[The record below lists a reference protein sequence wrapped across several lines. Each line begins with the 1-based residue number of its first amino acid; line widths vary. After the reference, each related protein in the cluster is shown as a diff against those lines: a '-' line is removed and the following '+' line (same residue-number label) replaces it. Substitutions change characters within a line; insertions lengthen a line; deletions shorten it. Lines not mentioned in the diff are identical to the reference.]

1 MNVKSLT
8 DELQAN
14 NYPGR
19 GIVAG
24 RSADG
29 SKAVIAYW
37 IMGRSANSRNRVF
50 VTCGEG
56 IRTQA
61 ADPAKM
67 VDPSLVIYHPVRV
80 VGRYTI
86 VTNGDQTDTIATA
99 LERGGSFKAAL
110 ATRVAEPDA
119 PHYTPRISALLD
131 VGGGQLSL
139 SLCVIKADC
148 GEPSSTCRYFFDYE
162 NPRAGVGR
170 YIHTYTGDGN
180 VLQSFAGE
188 PILVGIGGD
197 IDEFAQG
204 VWESLNDENK
214 VSLFV
219 RFIDIQTGEQQ
230 TRIFNKYLQVTAA
243 S

>member
-1 MNVKSLT
+1 MDEMSLE
-8 DELQAN
+8 DELLAN
-14 NYPGR
+14 SYPGR

-24 RSADG
+24 RSASGD
-29 SKAVIAYW
+29 KALIAYW

-50 VTCGEG
+50 VVDGDG
-56 IRTQA
+56 IRTKA

-67 VDPSLVIYHPVRV
+67 SDPSLVIYSPVQV
-80 VGRYTI
+80 VGQRTI
-86 VTNGDQTDTIATA
+86 VTNGDQTDTIASE
-99 LERGGSFKAAL
+99 LLSGGTFKAAL
-110 ATRVAEPDA
+110 DTRKMEPDA
-119 PHYTPRISALLD
+119 PHYTPRISALVD
-131 VGGGQLSL
+131 VTSGVLSL
-139 SLCVIKADC
+139 SLSIIKADC

-170 YIHTYTGDGN
+170 YIHTYTGDGE

-188 PILVGIGGD
+188 PVPVAIRGG

-230 TRIFNKYLQVTAA
+230 TRIFNKMAQVEPQP
-243 S
+243 